1 MPSSAT
7 ALCQTPKKRLQTARA
22 AVRPSATA
30 DAARP
35 APRTASP
42 PRPDA
47 RNRCGASAV
56 RHNPSLIV
64 ERNARGRKAVKGQ
77 AFKAVSNKDNVGLKL
92 LFVSVGVRHQDGTHG
107 AVPAFKGLKL
117 HAAAKLC
124 SLFKSKRQIRRSCA
138 QFSYRPFCMLA
149 EKLGI

>member
-1 MPSSAT
+1 MR
-7 ALCQTPKKRLQTARA
+7 QDRRRAR
-22 AVRPSATA
+22 R
-30 DAARP
+30 R
-35 APRTASP
+35 P